1 MPSSIIHQCYMA
13 ILWQNCIFGVRVK
26 SNLLLI
32 SLRDI
37 MMRDIAAESTADNL
51 VEDLICNE
59 DNESSREDN
68 PAQGEK
74 DKGKHVEELITVGIR
89 LREAELDLQSVGSDF
104 YF

>member
-1 MPSSIIHQCYMA
+1 VIVQ
-13 ILWQNCIFGVRVK
+13 

-37 MMRDIAAESTADNL
+37 VMRDIAAESTADNL
-51 VEDLICNE
+51 VEDLIGNE
-59 DNESSREDN
+59 DYESPREDN

-74 DKGKHVEELITVGIR
+74 DKGEHVEELITVGIR
-89 LREAELDLQSVGSDF
+89 LSGAELDLKSIKLDF